1 MDSRICLCLHNG
13 NGKFLHLQASK
24 ERLYRLKLLE
34 EYDTMDV
41 TKSEKIKTGLQKT
54 FVVNYL
60 NHKQIKNIRRL
71 DVYQI
76 NNNHD
81 VIVD

>member
-1 MDSRICLCLHNG
+1 
-13 NGKFLHLQASK
+13 
-24 ERLYRLKLLE
+24 
-34 EYDTMDV
+34 MDV

>member
-1 MDSRICLCLHNG
+1 MDRRICLCLHNG
-13 NGKFLHLQASK
+13 NGEFFHFQASK

-34 EYDTMDV
+34 EYDTMGV
-41 TKSEKIKTGLQKT
+41 TKSEQIKTDLQKA

-60 NHKQIKNIRRL
+60 NHKQIKNIGRL
-71 DVYQI
+71 DAHQI
-76 NNNHD
+76 NNNHV